1 MRTET
6 QENLRTEFKTVE
18 EVKKFYNVTEGAFDL
33 PDKGRKL
40 YDSTS
45 DLNGLTKYINDTF
58 IKIDD
63 TNRLDILDSLFQ
75 NYLNSIRVNDK
86 KLLNRFGQNFLHV
99 YILSVKKPA

>member
-18 EVKKFYNVTEGAFDL
+18 EAKKFYNVTEGAFDL

-63 TNRLDILDSLFQ
+63 TNRLDKTISIVYVSIIKSFLTDLDKTFCM
-75 NYLNSIRVNDK
+75 
-86 KLLNRFGQNFLHV
+86 FTFC
-99 YILSVKKPA
+99 P